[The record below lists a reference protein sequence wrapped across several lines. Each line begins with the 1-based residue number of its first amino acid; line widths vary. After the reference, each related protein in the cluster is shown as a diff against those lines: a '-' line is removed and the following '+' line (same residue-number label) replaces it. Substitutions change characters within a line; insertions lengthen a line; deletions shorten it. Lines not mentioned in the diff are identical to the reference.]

1 MDSIKAN
8 KRFNFYSK
16 LTKTKVMAIFQ
27 TSENGLKKTEVKRR
41 KKIFGSNELKKE
53 KRFSAVKLF
62 VSQFTNPLIFVLL
75 AAAIVSIIAGQA
87 MDAPLIMIIVLFN
100 AVIGFKQEYA
110 AEKII
115 ESLKKMA
122 SPQAK
127 VIRGRRI
134 ITIHSTELVPG
145 DVLVLEAGSIIPADA
160 RITECHDFHI
170 HESILSGESAP
181 VAKTWHP
188 VYSDKITNAKNM
200 VFSGTTIVRG
210 KAYAV
215 VTATGNNTELGQI
228 AKIMEETKTEIPL
241 VKKLKKLS
249 MNLTLV
255 TVAVILLTFVI
266 GVFYKYNLITMF
278 KTSISLGVAAI
289 PESLPVVVTV
299 ALVLG
304 IKKIAEKQ
312 ALIRKIP
319 AIETIG
325 SIDVVF
331 LDKTGTITKNEMTVT
346 KICLPSGEFDVS
358 GIGYNAEGTYTG
370 KANVKDLKMLLS
382 CAYVCNDAEHMETY
396 TGDPTEIALIIAGE
410 KYMKQFSD
418 VLPSRVRKKT
428 KEFTSE
434 RKMMTVVS
442 DLQYTKGAPEK
453 IINRCSF
460 ILVKGRIE
468 KFTKSMKKDIIKK
481 SEHMMDD
488 ALRVLAF
495 AYKKSSQ
502 IQENDMVFIGLAG
515 MLDPPREGI
524 DKTVE
529 NAHNA
534 GIKVKIITGDHAITA
549 KAVAKMIGICSACKV
564 VTGDQINNMIKNNDP
579 FLEQACVFARVTTG
593 QKINIIDYFENKGYT
608 TAMTGDGVNDAP
620 ALKRASIGI
629 AVAEATDVAKSASQM
644 ILLKTHFKTILN
656 AIELG
661 RGVMDNI
668 KKFILYLLTSNI
680 AEVGVVALST
690 ILRFP
695 VPLTPVQLLWINL
708 VTDGP
713 PAVALALDPPA
724 KNIMLRKPEGKHKSI
739 ISKRIT
745 HRIICVSALMIILLM
760 FLVYISAYDVAYL
773 STMVFTALVMF
784 ETIRVISV
792 RKEFGQPLLNNKMV
806 ILALVLALML
816 QICIIYVPIPGN
828 PFNVVPLELHDWTIL
843 ILLSGVLFI
852 ADNIVNKIYVNL
864 NVMSATRCD
873 A

>member
-1 MDSIKAN
+1 
-8 KRFNFYSK
+8 
-16 LTKTKVMAIFQ
+16 
-27 TSENGLKKTEVKRR
+27 
-41 KKIFGSNELKKE
+41 
-53 KRFSAVKLF
+53 
-62 VSQFTNPLIFVLL
+62 
-75 AAAIVSIIAGQA
+75 
-87 MDAPLIMIIVLFN
+87 MIIVLFN
-100 AVIGFKQEYA
+100 AVIGFRQEYA

-127 VIRGRRI
+127 VIRDRRI

-170 HESILSGESAP
+170 HESILTGASAP

-255 TVAVILLTFVI
+255 TVGVILLTFVI
-266 GVFYKYNLITMF
+266 GVFYKYDLITMF

-325 SIDVVF
+325 SIDVIF
-331 LDKTGTITKNEMTVT
+331 LDKTGTVTRNEMTVT

-396 TGDPTEIALIIAGE
+396 TGDPTEVALIIAGE

-453 IINRCSF
+453 IINRCTTV
-460 ILVKGRIE
+460 LVKGRI
-468 KFTKSMKKDIIKK
+468 KTFTKSMKKDMIKK
-481 SEHMMDD
+481 SEHMMED

-495 AYKKSSQ
+495 AYKKSGR
-502 IQENDMVFIGLAG
+502 IQENEMVFIGLGG
-515 MLDPPREGI
+515 MLDPPREGV

-529 NAHNA
+529 HAHNA

-564 VTGDQINNMIKNNDP
+564 VTGDEINNMIKTNDP

-724 KNIMLRKPEGKHKSI
+724 KDIMLRKPEGKHKSI

-806 ILALVLALML
+806 IVALVLALML

-828 PFNVVPLELHDWTIL
+828 PFNVVPLELSDWAIL